1 MNNFPDDEIAISAQG
16 LRCSYGSFEAVR
28 GIDLSIRNGEFF
40 ALLGTNGAG
49 KTTTMETLEGHRPAS
64 AGTVRVLGGD
74 PFAHKA
80 LIRPRLGIM
89 LQEAGFA
96 DDLTVTETVDLW
108 LRQSSSPRGA
118 APVRK
123 STIAEAL
130 ETLELADKS
139 STRVKQLSGGQRRR
153 LDLVLATV
161 NQPEVLFLDEPTTG
175 LDPESR
181 QRTWAVVN
189 AMHRQ
194 GTTVLL
200 TTHYLEEATQYAER
214 LAIMHDGVIALS
226 GSVAEVLA
234 AEPAAISFSVAADTS
249 LAGLNPNATVQPENA
264 GQPENTG
271 QRVQLRTSNLQ
282 AELHALLS
290 WAASNSITLE
300 RLKASEASLDEV
312 FRRVSSGASNPEST
326 YPALEASV

>member
-1 MNNFPDDEIAISAQG
+1 MDNFPDDEIAISARG
-16 LRCSYGSFEAVR
+16 LRCAYGNFEAVR
-28 GIDLSIRNGEFF
+28 GVDLTIRNGEFF

-74 PFAHKA
+74 PYAQKA
-80 LIRPRLGIM
+80 AIRPRLGIM

-118 APVRK
+118 ASARPTV
-123 STIAEAL
+123 IAEAL

-139 STRVKQLSGGQRRR
+139 GTRVKQLSGGQRRR
-153 LDLVLATV
+153 LDLVLATA

-181 QRTWAVVN
+181 ERIWAVVN
-189 AMHRQ
+189 AMHRA
-194 GTTVLL
+194 GTTVFL
-200 TTHYLEEATQYAER
+200 TTHYLEEATQYAQR
-214 LAIMHDGVIALS
+214 MAIMHDGVIALS

-234 AEPAAISFSVAADTS
+234 AEPAAISFSVAPGVS
-249 LAGLNPNATVQPENA
+249 LSGLNPQATVRQEA
-264 GQPENTG
+264 AW
-271 QRVQLRTSNLQ
+271 QRVELRSNRLQ
-282 AELHALLS
+282 DDLHALLA
-290 WAASNSITLE
+290 WAAANSISLE

-312 FRRVSSGASNPEST
+312 FRRVSSGSRDSKSRVSAMED
-326 YPALEASV
+326 AA

>member
-1 MNNFPDDEIAISAQG
+1 MNNFPDDEIAISAKG
-16 LRCSYGSFEAVR
+16 LRCSYGNFEAVR
-28 GIDLSIRNGEFF
+28 GVDLTIRNGEFF

-49 KTTTMETLEGHRPAS
+49 KTTTMETLEGHRAAS

-74 PFAHKA
+74 PAAQKA
-80 LIRPRLGIM
+80 AIRPRLGIM

-96 DDLTVTETVDLW
+96 DDLTVTETVDMW

-118 APVRK
+118 ASVRR
-123 STIAEAL
+123 TVIAGAL

-153 LDLVLATV
+153 LDLVLATI

-181 QRTWAVVN
+181 ERTWAVVN
-189 AMHRQ
+189 AMHRA
-194 GTTVLL
+194 GTTVFL
-200 TTHYLEEATQYAER
+200 TTHYLEEATQYAQR

-234 AEPAAISFSVAADTS
+234 AEPAAISFSVAPGVS
-249 LAGLNPNATVQPENA
+249 LAGLNRQATVQQKA
-264 GQPENTG
+264 MGQH
-271 QRVQLRTSNLQ
+271 VKLRSASLQ
-282 AELHALLS
+282 SDLHALLS
-290 WAASNSITLE
+290 WAAANSISLE

-312 FRRVSSGASNPEST
+312 FRRVSSGSQNSKSAAPSMEEV
-326 YPALEASV
+326 A